1 MKKFTW
7 SILGL
12 MLLFYL
18 GFLVLFNFLWFISSK
33 IDGNEKNKYRKKESP
48 EKIIGED
55 LVSNSFRN
63 QKTYQQQMR
72 LADMESQL
80 KNLKG
85 QLTKTKEQLEKTED
99 LLREELSSG
108 KQLQKMKDDYSN
120 WVADPRDVRF
130 DESWKLILVIAFLLP
145 TTLSYLFCWII
156 FT

>member
-1 MKKFTW
+1 MKKINTEKEE
-7 SILGL
+7 
-12 MLLFYL
+12 
-18 GFLVLFNFLWFISSK
+18 SS
-33 IDGNEKNKYRKKESP
+33 

-80 KNLKG
+80 ENLKG
-85 QLTKTKEQLEKTED
+85 QLTKTKEQLEKTEV
-99 LLREELSSG
+99 LLREELSSD

-130 DESWKLILVIAFLLP
+130 DESWRLILVIAFLLP
-145 TTLSYLFCWII
+145 TTLSCLFFWII
-156 FT
+156 LT

>member
-1 MKKFTW
+1 MATKKINTEKEE
-7 SILGL
+7 
-12 MLLFYL
+12 
-18 GFLVLFNFLWFISSK
+18 SS
-33 IDGNEKNKYRKKESP
+33 

-85 QLTKTKEQLEKTED
+85 QLTKTKEQLEKTEV

-130 DESWKLILVIAFLLP
+130 DESWRLILVIAFLLP
-145 TTLSYLFCWII
+145 TTLSCLFFWII

>member
-1 MKKFTW
+1 MAMKKINT
-7 SILGL
+7 
-12 MLLFYL
+12 
-18 GFLVLFNFLWFISSK
+18 
-33 IDGNEKNKYRKKESP
+33 EKKESP

-80 KNLKG
+80 KNLNG
-85 QLTKTKEQLEKTED
+85 QLTKTKEQLEKTEV
-99 LLREELSSG
+99 LLREELSSD

-130 DESWKLILVIAFLLP
+130 DESWRLILVIAFLLP
-145 TTLSYLFCWII
+145 TTLSCLFFWIML
-156 FT
+156 T

>member
-1 MKKFTW
+1 MAMKKINTEKEE
-7 SILGL
+7 
-12 MLLFYL
+12 
-18 GFLVLFNFLWFISSK
+18 SS
-33 IDGNEKNKYRKKESP
+33 

-80 KNLKG
+80 KKLKG
-85 QLTKTKEQLEKTED
+85 QLTKTKEQLEKTEV

-130 DESWKLILVIAFLLP
+130 DESWRLIVVIAFLLP
-145 TTLSYLFCWII
+145 TTLSCLFFWII
-156 FT
+156 LT

>member
-1 MKKFTW
+1 MAMKKINT
-7 SILGL
+7 
-12 MLLFYL
+12 
-18 GFLVLFNFLWFISSK
+18 
-33 IDGNEKNKYRKKESP
+33 EKKESL

-55 LVSNSFRN
+55 PVSNSFRN

-85 QLTKTKEQLEKTED
+85 QLTKTKEQLEKTEV

-130 DESWKLILVIAFLLP
+130 DESWRLILVIAFLLP
-145 TTLSYLFCWII
+145 TTLSCLFFWII

>member
-1 MKKFTW
+1 MAMKKNT
-7 SILGL
+7 
-12 MLLFYL
+12 
-18 GFLVLFNFLWFISSK
+18 
-33 IDGNEKNKYRKKESP
+33 EKKESP

-55 LVSNSFRN
+55 PISNSFRN

-85 QLTKTKEQLEKTED
+85 QLTKTKEQLEKTEV

-145 TTLSYLFCWII
+145 TTLSCLFFWII

>member
-1 MKKFTW
+1 MAMKKNT
-7 SILGL
+7 
-12 MLLFYL
+12 
-18 GFLVLFNFLWFISSK
+18 
-33 IDGNEKNKYRKKESP
+33 EKKESP

-85 QLTKTKEQLEKTED
+85 QLTKTKEQLEKTEV

-130 DESWKLILVIAFLLP
+130 DESWRLILVIAFLLP
-145 TTLSYLFCWII
+145 TTLSCLFFWII
-156 FT
+156 LT

>member
-1 MKKFTW
+1 MAMKKINT
-7 SILGL
+7 
-12 MLLFYL
+12 
-18 GFLVLFNFLWFISSK
+18 
-33 IDGNEKNKYRKKESP
+33 EKKESP

-80 KNLKG
+80 KNLNG
-85 QLTKTKEQLEKTED
+85 QLTKTKEQLEKTEV

-145 TTLSYLFCWII
+145 TTLSCLFFWII

>member
-1 MKKFTW
+1 MAMKKINT
-7 SILGL
+7 
-12 MLLFYL
+12 
-18 GFLVLFNFLWFISSK
+18 
-33 IDGNEKNKYRKKESP
+33 EKEESP

-55 LVSNSFRN
+55 SVSNSFRN

-80 KNLKG
+80 KKLKG
-85 QLTKTKEQLEKTED
+85 QLTKTKEQLEETEV

-130 DESWKLILVIAFLLP
+130 DESWRLILVIAFLLP
-145 TTLSYLFCWII
+145 TTLSCLFFWII
-156 FT
+156 LT

>member
-1 MKKFTW
+1 MKKT
-7 SILGL
+7 
-12 MLLFYL
+12 
-18 GFLVLFNFLWFISSK
+18 NR
-33 IDGNEKNKYRKKESP
+33 EKKESP

-63 QKTYQQQMR
+63 QKTYQQQLR

-85 QLTKTKEQLEKTED
+85 QLTKTKEQLEKTEV

-108 KQLQKMKDDYSN
+108 NQLQKMKDDYSN

-130 DESWKLILVIAFLLP
+130 DESWRLILVIAFLLP
-145 TTLSYLFCWII
+145 TTLSCLFFWII
-156 FT
+156 LT

>member
-1 MKKFTW
+1 MAMKKINT
-7 SILGL
+7 
-12 MLLFYL
+12 
-18 GFLVLFNFLWFISSK
+18 
-33 IDGNEKNKYRKKESP
+33 EKKESP

-80 KNLKG
+80 KNLNG
-85 QLTKTKEQLEKTED
+85 QLTKTKEQLEKTEA
-99 LLREELSSG
+99 LLREELSPG

-130 DESWKLILVIAFLLP
+130 DESWRLILVIAFLLP
-145 TTLSYLFCWII
+145 TTLSCLFFWII
-156 FT
+156 LT

>member
-1 MKKFTW
+1 MAMKKNT
-7 SILGL
+7 
-12 MLLFYL
+12 
-18 GFLVLFNFLWFISSK
+18 
-33 IDGNEKNKYRKKESP
+33 EKKESP

-55 LVSNSFRN
+55 PISNSFRN

-85 QLTKTKEQLEKTED
+85 QLTKTKEQLEKTEV

-145 TTLSYLFCWII
+145 TTLSCLFCWII

>member
-1 MKKFTW
+1 MAMKKINT
-7 SILGL
+7 
-12 MLLFYL
+12 
-18 GFLVLFNFLWFISSK
+18 
-33 IDGNEKNKYRKKESP
+33 EKKESP

-80 KNLKG
+80 ENLKG
-85 QLTKTKEQLEKTED
+85 QLTKTKEQLEKTEA

-130 DESWKLILVIAFLLP
+130 DESWRLILVIAFLLP
-145 TTLSYLFCWII
+145 TTLSCLFFWII
-156 FT
+156 LT

>member
-1 MKKFTW
+1 MKKINTEKEE
-7 SILGL
+7 
-12 MLLFYL
+12 
-18 GFLVLFNFLWFISSK
+18 SS
-33 IDGNEKNKYRKKESP
+33 

-80 KNLKG
+80 ENLKG
-85 QLTKTKEQLEKTED
+85 HLTKTKEQLEKTEV
-99 LLREELSSG
+99 LLREELSPG

-130 DESWKLILVIAFLLP
+130 DESWRLILVIAFLLP
-145 TTLSYLFCWII
+145 TTLSCLFFWII
-156 FT
+156 LT

>member
-1 MKKFTW
+1 MAMKKVNT
-7 SILGL
+7 
-12 MLLFYL
+12 
-18 GFLVLFNFLWFISSK
+18 
-33 IDGNEKNKYRKKESP
+33 EKKESP

-85 QLTKTKEQLEKTED
+85 QLTKTKEQLEKTEA

-130 DESWKLILVIAFLLP
+130 DESWRLILVIAFLLP
-145 TTLSYLFCWII
+145 TTLSCLFFWII
-156 FT
+156 LT

>member
-1 MKKFTW
+1 MAMK
-7 SILGL
+7 
-12 MLLFYL
+12 
-18 GFLVLFNFLWFISSK
+18 
-33 IDGNEKNKYRKKESP
+33 KYRKKESP

-85 QLTKTKEQLEKTED
+85 QLTKTKEQLEKTEV
-99 LLREELSSG
+99 LLREELSPDN
-108 KQLQKMKDDYSN
+108 QLHKVKDHSD

-130 DESWKLILVIAFLLP
+130 DESWRLILVIAFLLP
-145 TTLSYLFCWII
+145 TTLSCLFFWII
-156 FT
+156 LT

>member
-33 IDGNEKNKYRKKESP
+33 IDGNEKKYRKKESP

-72 LADMESQL
+72 LADMESRL
-80 KNLKG
+80 ENLKG
-85 QLTKTKEQLEKTED
+85 QLTKTKEQLEKTEA

-145 TTLSYLFCWII
+145 TTLSCLFFWII

>member
-1 MKKFTW
+1 MAMKKINTEKEE
-7 SILGL
+7 
-12 MLLFYL
+12 
-18 GFLVLFNFLWFISSK
+18 SS
-33 IDGNEKNKYRKKESP
+33 

-80 KNLKG
+80 ENLKG
-85 QLTKTKEQLEKTED
+85 QLTKTKEQLEKTEA
-99 LLREELSSG
+99 LLQEELSPG

-145 TTLSYLFCWII
+145 TTLSCLFFWII

>member
-1 MKKFTW
+1 MAMKKINT
-7 SILGL
+7 
-12 MLLFYL
+12 
-18 GFLVLFNFLWFISSK
+18 
-33 IDGNEKNKYRKKESP
+33 EKKESP

-55 LVSNSFRN
+55 SVSNSFRN

-80 KNLKG
+80 KKLKG
-85 QLTKTKEQLEKTED
+85 QLTKTKEQLEETEV

-130 DESWKLILVIAFLLP
+130 DESWRLILVIAFLLP
-145 TTLSYLFCWII
+145 TTLSCLFFWII
-156 FT
+156 ST

>member
-1 MKKFTW
+1 MAMKKNT
-7 SILGL
+7 
-12 MLLFYL
+12 
-18 GFLVLFNFLWFISSK
+18 
-33 IDGNEKNKYRKKESP
+33 EKKESP

-55 LVSNSFRN
+55 LISNSFRN

-85 QLTKTKEQLEKTED
+85 QLTKTKEQLEKTEV

-145 TTLSYLFCWII
+145 TTLSCLFFWII
-156 FT
+156 ST

>member
-1 MKKFTW
+1 MKKINTEKEE
-7 SILGL
+7 
-12 MLLFYL
+12 
-18 GFLVLFNFLWFISSK
+18 SS
-33 IDGNEKNKYRKKESP
+33 

-80 KNLKG
+80 ENLKG
-85 QLTKTKEQLEKTED
+85 QLTKTKEQLEKTEA
-99 LLREELSSG
+99 LLREELSPG

-130 DESWKLILVIAFLLP
+130 DESWKLILMIAFLLP
-145 TTLSYLFCWII
+145 TTLGCLFFWII